1 MTIYFFIFLSSL
13 TFTLS
18 PLKNETLNNDDDDC
32 CWSWISNF
40 AFNVGT
46 GIFYTRQTFRNRRSR
61 ILFLLFWREPVSAQ
75 TRLSNR
81 RYQQSWRA
89 LSRRRSEINNS
100 SGPSGK
106 LLRLLQPK
114 HLDASHAWQHSIF
127 VGILGRSGCS
137 SPSTLPRAPCINAVV
152 SRDQHCRI
160 SSQCFTGPDAWFHWH
175 LPPQNTRRREMQTS
189 PLLKWLPA

>member
-1 MTIYFFIFLSSL
+1 MTTTTAADHGSRISLSMWEQAFFIPAKLF
-13 TFTLS
+13 
-18 PLKNETLNNDDDDC
+18 ETDDLE
-32 CWSWISNF
+32 F
-40 AFNVGT
+40 F
-46 GIFYTRQTFRNRRSR
+46 
-61 ILFLLFWREPVSAQ
+61 FLLFWQEPVSAQ